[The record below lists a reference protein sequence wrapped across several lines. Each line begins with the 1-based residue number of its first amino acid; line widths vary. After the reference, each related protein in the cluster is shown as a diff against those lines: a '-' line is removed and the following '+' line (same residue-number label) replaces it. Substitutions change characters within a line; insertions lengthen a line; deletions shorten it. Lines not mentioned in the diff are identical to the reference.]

1 MKWVKKLKLEELSSV
16 KEDVAAKLGEIGVSS
31 VESLIVKGFSEV
43 KALLPEISEKD
54 LRNIFMEAWRKK
66 GFWLMTAKELAE
78 REEERLV
85 FSTGCEALDEIL
97 GGGIYSWSITEFAGE
112 YGVGKSQILMTTMIE
127 ALNAN
132 KNYCA
137 VYLDT
142 ENTCRDARLKEI
154 CQARGYDLEILN
166 RVIYIPTVE
175 TSIFFEIVDRLPMTI
190 ESRNVKLICSDSL
203 IAPLRAEY
211 VGRETLA
218 ERQQILNSILRK
230 LLSMARVYNLAVAVA
245 NQVVAVPQQ
254 TYVYTPFGQKL
265 PVGGHI
271 MAHNT
276 DPRVWIRK
284 GEGTKRIARIFD
296 SSWLPERECVF
307 KISEKGIEDV

>member
-1 MKWVKKLKLEELSSV
+1 VKKLKLEELKSV
-16 KEDVAAKLGEIGVSS
+16 KSDVAAKLSEIGVNS
-31 VESLIVKGFSEV
+31 VEALIVKGFSEV
-43 KALLPEISEKD
+43 KALLPEVDEKE
-54 LRNIFMEAWRKK
+54 LRKIFMEAWRLK

-78 REEERLV
+78 REKERLV
-85 FSTGCEALDEIL
+85 FSTGCKALDTIL
-97 GGGIYSWSITEFAGE
+97 GGGVYSWSITEFAGE
-112 YGVGKSQILMTTMIE
+112 YGVGKSQILMTLMIE
-127 ALNAN
+127 ALN
-132 KNYCA
+132 KHPEFCA
-137 VYLDT
+137 VYLDS

-154 CQARGYDLEILN
+154 CEARGYDTELLS

-175 TSIFFEIVDRLPMTI
+175 TSIFFEIVDRLPITV
-190 ESRNVKLICSDSL
+190 EARNVKLICSDSL

-284 GEGTKRIARIFD
+284 GEGFKRIARIFD

-307 KISEKGIEDV
+307 RISEKGIEDIGQ